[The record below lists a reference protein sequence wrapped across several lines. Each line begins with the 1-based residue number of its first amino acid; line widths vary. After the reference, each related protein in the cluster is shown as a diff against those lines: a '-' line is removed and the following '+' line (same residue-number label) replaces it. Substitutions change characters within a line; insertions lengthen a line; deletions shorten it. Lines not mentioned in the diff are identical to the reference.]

1 MTTLPNISNLLTK
14 AQVNIVAESFIDEIN
29 KDNILEVMDVIINYE
44 HLIDKIIE
52 SEKVS
57 NLLINAI

>member
-14 AQVNIVAESFIDEIN
+14 TQVNIVAESFIDEIN